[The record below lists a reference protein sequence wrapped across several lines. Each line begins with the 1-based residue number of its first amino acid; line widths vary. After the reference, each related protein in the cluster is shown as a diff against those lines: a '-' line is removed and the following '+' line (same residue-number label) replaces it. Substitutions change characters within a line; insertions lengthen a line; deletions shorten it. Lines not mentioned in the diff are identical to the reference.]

1 MHTVGANIRA
11 VHWFRVRGLAPAPR
25 NDDARTM
32 AFSKLLIGN
41 RGEIACRIAR
51 TARDLG
57 LRTVAVFSDADADAL
72 HVHAADEAVRIG
84 PAPARESYL
93 NIQAILAAAKRSGA
107 DAVHPGYGFLAENAE
122 FAKACEDAGLVF
134 IGPTPAAIQAMGN
147 KAQAKR
153 LMTAAGIPCVPGHEG
168 DQSDAALA
176 IEAHRIG
183 FPLMIKAAAGGGG
196 RGMRLVGEPGAL
208 TAALAGARSEARN
221 AFGSDELILEQ
232 AIADARHIEIQIFAD
247 AQGNVIHLGE
257 RDCSIQRRH
266 QKVIEEAPSP
276 AVSPELRG
284 KMGEAAVAAARA
296 IRYRGAGTVEFLLD
310 ASENF
315 YFLEM
320 NTRLQVEHP
329 VTEAISGLDLVAW
342 QLRVAAGEPLPRQHE
357 VRLEGH
363 AIEARLYAE
372 DSYEN
377 FLPRS
382 GTILAWRPATGAGV
396 RVDHGLRPGQAVSPF
411 YDPLLA
417 KLIGWGTTREEARRR
432 LLAALEDTVVLGID
446 SNRSFLGSVLAHPVF
461 VAGEATTAFIDRHC
475 SAQLAKRPV
484 PGDDVVALAA
494 ALLFAKTA
502 TQQDS
507 MLANWSSTGALAWPL
522 RVSSGGAQFAVE
534 IIPTGRGRFSVALGE
549 KRVAIGLL
557 DPGSG
562 ELRFAVDG
570 LQRAHF
576 AFADDVLH
584 LDVAGWTAAFRE
596 TTLEAAST
604 GDRRTGSQL
613 LAPMNGAVVAVLAEV
628 GDSVKKGQRILIV
641 EAMKMQ
647 HEIAAERD
655 GILARIHVKAGDQ
668 VATRQLLGEL
678 QELQSGNQDPELQAS
693 SGRTS

>member
-1 MHTVGANIRA
+1 
-11 VHWFRVRGLAPAPR
+11 
-25 NDDARTM
+25 M
-32 AFSKLLIGN
+32 AFSKILIAN
-41 RGEIACRIAR
+41 RGEIAFRIAR

-72 HVHAADEAVRIG
+72 HVRAADEAVRIG

-93 NIQAILAAAKRSGA
+93 NIQAILAAAKHSGA

-122 FAKACEDAGLVF
+122 FAKACGDAGLVF

-153 LMTAAGIPCVPGHEG
+153 LMTAVGISCVPGHEG

-176 IEAHRIG
+176 VEARRIG
-183 FPLMIKAAAGGGG
+183 FPLMIKAAGGGGG

-208 TAALAGARSEARN
+208 TAALAAARSEARN

-232 AIADARHIEIQIFAD
+232 AIANARHIEIQIFAD

-284 KMGEAAVAAARA
+284 KIAEAAVAAARA

-310 ASENF
+310 ASEKF

-329 VTEAISGLDLVAW
+329 VTEAITGLDLVAW

-357 VRLEGH
+357 VRFEGH

-372 DSYEN
+372 DPYEN

-396 RVDHGLRPGQAVSPF
+396 RVDHGLRSGQPVSPF

-417 KLIGWGTTREEARRR
+417 KLIGFGRTREEARRR

-446 SNRSFLGSVLAHPVF
+446 SNRMFLASVLAHPVF
-461 VAGEATTAFIDRHC
+461 VAGGATTAFIDRHC
-475 SAQLAKRPV
+475 SAQLARRPV
-484 PGDDVVALAA
+484 PGDDIAALAA
-494 ALLFAKTA
+494 ALLFEKTA

-522 RVSSGGAQFAVE
+522 RMTGAGAQFAAE

-549 KRVAIGLL
+549 KRVAIDLL
-557 DPGSG
+557 DRGSG
-562 ELRFAVDG
+562 ELRFALDG
-570 LQRAHF
+570 LQQRAHF

-596 TTLEAAST
+596 TTLEAANT

-613 LAPMNGAVVAVLAEV
+613 LAPMNGAVVAVLAKV
-628 GDSVKKGQRILIV
+628 GDSVRKGQRILIV

-655 GILARIHVKAGDQ
+655 GVLARIHVKAGDQ

-678 QELQSGNQDPELQAS
+678 QSQESEVTSRKSEPESPAPTNQESEVS
-693 SGRTS
+693 SQKSERESPAPAGSDY